1 MSASDGSADHMHR
14 GDVGGSF
21 PPPTSPRTVRGGI
34 RLQSRR
40 GATSWWPRRWLAAL
54 EALGVA
60 DRLERGLD
68 YARAGPVLALDVGIG
83 AITATVQG
91 TRREPYATRVEVTPL
106 TQLEWLDVARV
117 LGARAATRASLH
129 AGSVPEDVEASFAR
143 AGVALFPTLEDDL
156 RTSCTCADWASPCR
170 HAAAVCH
177 LAGEAFESD
186 PLLMFRLRGIERDV
200 LLALLGDDAREAA
213 VVAGTAGSDAPRAVD
228 VDRFW
233 HGASEDDAVD
243 APSYV
248 DLQPPVL
255 DAPLVRV
262 LGALPFWQGRE
273 DFEPAMQRIFARLAS
288 DTVALDVATGV
299 SPRSAPRG

>member
-1 MSASDGSADHMHR
+1 MSQDLARIRAFVQVFDAGGFSA
-14 GDVGGSF
+14 
-21 PPPTSPRTVRGGI
+21 
-34 RLQSRR
+34 
-40 GATSWWPRRWLAAL
+40 AARQHGRSKALLSKYVTDL
-54 EALGVA
+54 EDYLGV
-60 DRLERGLD
+60 RLMNRTTRKLGLTE
-68 YARAGPVLALDVGIG
+68 AG
-83 AITATVQG
+83 
-91 TRREPYATRVEVTPL
+91 
-106 TQLEWLDVARV
+106 
-117 LGARAATRASLH
+117 
-129 AGSVPEDVEASFAR
+129 EASFAR